1 MFNDLGCGWFH
12 CFEGGRRGRVW
23 FSGGVDVV
31 RRLFGFVIIVVVVVV
46 VVGIVVGIG
55 RRSFPRSGSGGGVG

>member
-23 FSGGVDVV
+23 FFGGVVDVV
-31 RRLFGFVIIVVVVVV
+31 RRLFGFVIIVVVVGI
-46 VVGIVVGIG
+46 GIVVGIG